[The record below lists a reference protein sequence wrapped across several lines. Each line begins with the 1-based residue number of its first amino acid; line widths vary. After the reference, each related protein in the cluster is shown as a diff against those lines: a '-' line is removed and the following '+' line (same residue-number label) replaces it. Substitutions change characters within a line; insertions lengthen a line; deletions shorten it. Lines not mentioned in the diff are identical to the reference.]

1 MPRSAQVRG
10 GKGAHG
16 LCVGRAARGC
26 MQGHGSSVAI
36 SAAALASLAAAPIT
50 GARGPAHGRPSAT
63 VVRIP
68 ALTACVFFWSALTP
82 HAFVPWR
89 CVVAM
94 HAQPPPV
101 RRNDRDRP
109 PQLDGPGDSDND
121 INSDLDEDEGD
132 EDEDDQVGN
141 KILCVYEKVCR
152 RGPLSL
158 ESSRAHAD
166 GVKTALRP
174 GPTASQPLAD
184 VAAGRHRRG
193 RRPRPSLP
201 PRHGRPRL

>member
-1 MPRSAQVRG
+1 
-10 GKGAHG
+10 
-16 LCVGRAARGC
+16 

-68 ALTACVFFWSALTP
+68 ALTACVCFWSALTP
-82 HAFVPWR
+82 HTFVPGR

-152 RGPLSL
+152 RGPRARK
-158 ESSRAHAD
+158 SSR
-166 GVKTALRP
+166 
-174 GPTASQPLAD
+174 
-184 VAAGRHRRG
+184 GR
-193 RRPRPSLP
+193 
-201 PRHGRPRL
+201 